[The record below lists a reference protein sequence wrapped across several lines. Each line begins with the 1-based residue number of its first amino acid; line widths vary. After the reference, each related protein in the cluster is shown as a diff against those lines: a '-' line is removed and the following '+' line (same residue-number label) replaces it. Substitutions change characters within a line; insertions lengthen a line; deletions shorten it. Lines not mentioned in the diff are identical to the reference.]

1 MPQPLSK
8 LIHSKEV
15 HITVGLP
22 PEQPALCTQAMN
34 VIATWAIIDRDL
46 TSVITSTVP
55 GKAAPIAQLFID
67 ARADFP
73 KRAMRNALTA
83 LLLDPNETPIFNAIM
98 KKYETCYSLRNSLLA
113 HWILASCRELPNAII
128 AINPETYVKIN
139 AENET
144 VVDSMLRD
152 ISDRAREHL
161 DGAQRLSEETVRAM
175 MDVFKKHFAEM
186 YAYRTKDLSD
196 IQRDLEL
203 LLEML
208 ARFQI
213 AVRLRFLGVGEKA
226 RSQTLR
232 LLSRKLGLSLP
243 KAK

>member
-1 MPQPLSK
+1 
-8 LIHSKEV
+8 
-15 HITVGLP
+15 
-22 PEQPALCTQAMN
+22 
-34 VIATWAIIDRDL
+34 
-46 TSVITSTVP
+46 
-55 GKAAPIAQLFID
+55 
-67 ARADFP
+67 
-73 KRAMRNALTA
+73 
-83 LLLDPNETPIFNAIM
+83 M
-98 KKYETCYSLRNSLLA
+98 KKYETCYSLRNPLA

-152 ISDRAREHL
+152 ISDPAREHL

-196 IQRDLEL
+196 IQRDLES